1 MSERE
6 NLEKERQKKKPRQ
19 KEERRK
25 ECVRSWRASEA
36 DDHFSIFSWNCRD
49 YFFPTLSTCAG
60 KIAGCA
66 PPAHRQLWWKVI
78 MKVCQGGCQNLR
90 LSPSTSAPGGFSHSV
105 FGGWTRGTITCHS
118 LVLQFVWNNRYWQ
131 VLGLCEYVQAVT
143 DRCLGV
149 EFVWICIYTA
159 LQGNIQ
165 LTAELNETHE
175 TRIGKLKKK
184 YAQGVSEC
192 GIQNMWWK
200 HERSVRK
207 RWEWLRGEKIDIKA
221 I

>member
-1 MSERE
+1 MCERE
-6 NLEKERQKKKPRQ
+6 KSKRKRDRKKKPRR

-49 YFFPTLSTCAG
+49 YFLPTLSTCAS

-90 LSPSTSAPGGFSHSV
+90 LSPSTSAPGGFSTQCFWRMNARNNNLSLTCIAVCMKQPLLTGASV
-105 FGGWTRGTITCHS
+105 LS
-118 LVLQFVWNNRYWQ
+118 
-131 VLGLCEYVQAVT
+131 LCEYVQAVT

-149 EFVWICIYTA
+149 QFVWICIYIYTS
-159 LQGNIQ
+159 LHSQG
-165 LTAELNETHE
+165 
-175 TRIGKLKKK
+175 
-184 YAQGVSEC
+184 
-192 GIQNMWWK
+192 
-200 HERSVRK
+200 
-207 RWEWLRGEKIDIKA
+207 KA
-221 I
+221 IFNLLRNWTKLTKRGLVN

>member
-6 NLEKERQKKKPRQ
+6 NQEKERQKKKPRQ

-49 YFFPTLSTCAG
+49 YFFPTLSTCAS

-90 LSPSTSAPGGFSHSV
+90 LSPSTSAPGGFSTQCFWRMNARNNNLSL
-105 FGGWTRGTITCHS
+105 TCIAVCMKQP
-118 LVLQFVWNNRYWQ
+118 LLTGVGFVWICTGRYWQ
-131 VLGLCEYVQAVT
+131 VP
-143 DRCLGV
+143 RCWV
-149 EFVWICIYTA
+149 CVNMYIYSF
-159 LQGNIQ
+159 
-165 LTAELNETHE
+165 
-175 TRIGKLKKK
+175 TRQ
-184 YAQGVSEC
+184 YSTYC
-192 GIQNMWWK
+192 GT
-200 HERSVRK
+200 ERNSRNAD
-207 RWEWLRGEKIDIKA
+207 W
-221 I
+221 